1 MSTFRILI
9 SSVYALAAAFPI
21 LVYAQSPALPNQIVP
36 CTGVACKCSD
46 LVQLAQNIINT
57 SVFMFIFFAAIMFA
71 YAGFLYLTNEAVGM
85 QQKAKGI
92 FSHVIGGLIILL
104 SAWLIVDT
112 LMKSVLGGSFG
123 PWNAIAPV
131 DSACQMLGIM

>member
-1 MSTFRILI
+1 MSMFRILV
-9 SSVYALAAAFPI
+9 SSVYALVAVFPVLAYAQAAA
-21 LVYAQSPALPNQIVP
+21 LPKQIVP

-71 YAGFLYLTNEAVGM
+71 YAGFMYLTNQAVGM
-85 QQKAKGI
+85 QQKAKKI
-92 FSHVIGGLIILL
+92 FGHVIGGLIILL
-104 SAWLIVDT
+104 SAWLVVDT

-131 DSACQMLGIM
+131 DAACRALGII